1 MKDGKFETLIFF
13 MIFLTSVKLVID
25 TYIPDSGDA
34 REISVDIDIFFAVF
48 FTLECILKVIAFGF
62 AWGDFS
68 YLKESWNV
76 LDFFIVLASLI
87 DISVT
92 TINLSFVKILRL
104 LRTLRP
110 LRFITHNRSMKIL
123 VSALL

>member
-1 MKDGKFETLIFF
+1 
-13 MIFLTSVKLVID
+13 MIFLTSIKLVFD
-25 TYIPDSGDA
+25 TYIGD
-34 REISVDIDIFFAVF
+34 EELTMKEVSLDIDIFFAAF
-48 FTLECILKVIAFGF
+48 FLLEMLMKLIAFGF
-62 AWGDFS
+62 FMEPAS
-68 YLKESWNV
+68 YLRESWNI
-76 LDFFIVLASLI
+76 LDFFIVCASLV